1 MAYKR
6 PLLPEMLYQSKDP
19 PSKMKTIW
27 ILAFCALAASAYA
40 IEESDRVNG
49 ENGWYVPK
57 LDGTFEWIDMDVAE
71 DWLDRQENMESRGLT
86 TTPVKFY
93 LFTQSNPT
101 KSTKI
106 TATSK
111 SIDESHFNPQ
121 HPTRF
126 IIHGWTQSSSSS
138 MNKQIRDAWLSHG
151 DYNIIVVDWARARS
165 VEYASSVVAVST
177 VGKKVA
183 NMINYLHSDH
193 GMSLG
198 DLYVIGHSL
207 GAHVAGYAGKNTNGQ
222 VHTIIGLDPALPLF
236 NYNKPN
242 KRLSSDDAYYV
253 ESIQTN
259 GGTLGFLKPIGK
271 GAFYPN
277 GGKSQPGCT
286 LDVTGACS
294 HGRSVTYYAEAV
306 SEDNFGTIKC
316 GDYEA
321 AVKKDC
327 GSTYSSVRMGADTNA
342 YMVQGD
348 FYVPVN
354 SKAPFG
360 NIN

>member
-1 MAYKR
+1 
-6 PLLPEMLYQSKDP
+6 
-19 PSKMKTIW
+19 MKTILL
-27 ILAFCALAASAYA
+27 LAFCALAASAYA
-40 IEESDRVNG
+40 LEESERVNG
-49 ENGWYVPK
+49 ENGWYVPQQ
-57 LDGTFEWIDMDVAE
+57 DGSFEWIDMDEAE
-71 DWLDRQENMESRGLT
+71 EWLDNQEMLESRALST
-86 TTPVKFY
+86 SPVKFY
-93 LFTQSNPT
+93 LFTQSNP
-101 KSTKI
+101 KKGQKI

-111 SIDESHFNPQ
+111 SIASSNFNPA

-126 IIHGWTQSSSSS
+126 VIHGWTQNYKAG
-138 MNKQIRDAWLSHG
+138 MNKDICAAWLSQG
-151 DYNIIVVDWARARS
+151 DYNVIIVDWARARS
-165 VEYASSVVAVST
+165 VDYASSVVAVPK

-183 NMINYLHSDH
+183 SMVNFLVSNS
-193 GMSLG
+193 GMSLN

-207 GAHVAGYAGKNTNGQ
+207 GAHVAGYTGKNTNGQ

-242 KRLSSDDAYYV
+242 KRLSSTDAWYV

-259 GGTLGFLKPIGK
+259 GGGLGFLKPIGK

-277 GGKSQPGCT
+277 GGKSQPGCP

-294 HGRSVTYYAEAV
+294 HARSCTYYAEAV
-306 SEDNFGTIKC
+306 SQDNFGTMKC

-321 AVKKDC
+321 AVAKEC

-342 YMVQGD
+342 YMVEGD

>member
-1 MAYKR
+1 
-6 PLLPEMLYQSKDP
+6 
-19 PSKMKTIW
+19 MKTIW
-27 ILAFCALAASAYA
+27 LLAFCAVAASAYA
-40 IEESDRVNG
+40 LEESERVNG

-57 LDGTFEWIDMDVAE
+57 LDGTFEWVDMDEAE
-71 DWLDRQENMESRGLT
+71 EWLDNQEAMEDRALS

-93 LFTQSNPT
+93 LYTSSNPS
-101 KSTKI
+101 KGTKI

-111 SIDESHFNPQ
+111 SISASNFNAGN
-121 HPTRF
+121 PTRF
-126 IIHGWTQSSSSS
+126 VIHGWTQTYKSG
-138 MNKQIRDAWLSHG
+138 MNKNIRDAWLSNG
-151 DYNIIVVDWARARS
+151 DYNVIVVDWARARS
-165 VEYASSVVAVST
+165 VEYASSVVAVPK

-183 NMINYLHSDH
+183 AMINFLVSDF
-193 GMSLG
+193 GMSLN

-207 GAHVAGYAGKNTNGQ
+207 GAHVAGYTGKNTKGQ

-242 KRLSSDDAYYV
+242 KRLCSTDAYYV

-277 GGKSQPGCT
+277 GGKTQPGCP

-294 HGRSVTYYAEAV
+294 HGRSTTYYAEAV
-306 SEDNFGTIKC
+306 AQDNFGTIKC
-316 GDYEA
+316 SSYEN
-321 AVKKDC
+321 AVANSC
-327 GSTYSSVRMGADTNA
+327 GSTYSGVRMGADTNA
-342 YMVQGD
+342 YMVAGD

>member
-1 MAYKR
+1 
-6 PLLPEMLYQSKDP
+6 
-19 PSKMKTIW
+19 MKTIW
-27 ILAFCALAASAYA
+27 LLAFCALAASAYA
-40 IEESDRVNG
+40 LEESERENG
-49 ENGWYVPK
+49 ENGWYIPK
-57 LDGTFEWIDMDVAE
+57 EDGTFEWVDMDEAE
-71 DWLDRQENMESRGLT
+71 EWLDRQEAMEDRALIT

-93 LFTQSNPT
+93 LYTSSNPS
-101 KSTKI
+101 KGTKI
-106 TATSK
+106 TTTAK
-111 SIDESHFNPQ
+111 SISGSNFNAA
-121 HPTRF
+121 HPTR
-126 IIHGWTQSSSSS
+126 IVIHGWTQSYTSS
-138 MNKQIRDAWLSHG
+138 MNKEIRAAWLSHG
-151 DYNIIVVDWARARS
+151 DYNVIIVDWARARS
-165 VEYASSVVAVST
+165 VDYASSVVAVPT

-183 NMINYLHSDH
+183 ALVNYLKSDH
-193 GMSLG
+193 GL
-198 DLYVIGHSL
+198 DLNNLYVIGHSL
-207 GAHVAGYAGKNTNGQ
+207 GAHVAGYTGKNTDGQ

-242 KRLSSDDAYYV
+242 KRLSSTDAYYV

-277 GGKSQPGCT
+277 GGKTQPGCT

-306 SEDNFGTIKC
+306 SQDNFGTMKC
-316 GDYEA
+316 SNYED
-321 AVKKDC
+321 AVAKEC

-342 YMVQGD
+342 YMVEGD

-354 SKAPFG
+354 SKAPYG

>member
-1 MAYKR
+1 
-6 PLLPEMLYQSKDP
+6 
-19 PSKMKTIW
+19 
-27 ILAFCALAASAYA
+27 ASAYA
-40 IEESDRVNG
+40 LEESERENG
-49 ENGWYVPK
+49 ENGWYIPQQ
-57 LDGTFEWIDMDVAE
+57 DGTFEWVDMDEAE
-71 DWLDRQENMESRGLT
+71 DWLDRQEQMEDRALT

-93 LFTQSNPT
+93 LYTSSNPS
-101 KSTKI
+101 KGTKI

-111 SIDESHFNPQ
+111 SISGSNFNSNN
-121 HPTRF
+121 PTRF
-126 IIHGWTQSSSSS
+126 VIHGWTQNYKSG
-138 MNKQIRDAWLSHG
+138 MNKNIRDAWLSHG
-151 DYNIIVVDWARARS
+151 DFNVIVVDWARARS
-165 VEYASSVVAVST
+165 VDYASSVVAVPK

-183 NMINYLHSDH
+183 AMINFLVSDF
-193 GMSLG
+193 GL
-198 DLYVIGHSL
+198 DLNNLYVIGHSL
-207 GAHVAGYAGKNTNGQ
+207 GAHVAGYSGKNTNGQ

-236 NYNKPN
+236 NYNKPA
-242 KRLSSDDAYYV
+242 KRLSSTDAYYV

-277 GGKSQPGCT
+277 GGKSQPGCS

-306 SEDNFGTIKC
+306 SQDNFGTMKC
-316 GDYEA
+316 NNYEN
-321 AVKKDC
+321 AVANQC

-342 YMVQGD
+342 YMVEGD

-354 SKAPFG
+354 SKAPYG